1 MYITYK
7 GVKLYYEK
15 FGNQKETVI
24 ILPGWGKTKDTFKG
38 MISSLRNSYT
48 VYLVDYPG
56 FGKTPFPKKVL
67 TMHDYV
73 GLIITLLDKEQITNP
88 YIIAHSFGG
97 RIAILLTGLYN
108 IKIRKLLL
116 IDSAGIKPKM
126 TIWKWLRLKSYKLLQ
141 HLARVVPK
149 KWRARYRKKIFKL
162 FASSDYSAL
171 NALERET
178 FKNIVNLDLTDY
190 LENIKTETLILWGDK
205 DTATPLSDG
214 VLMKK
219 KIRDSELIVFKNST
233 HYSYLE
239 NLDIVL
245 RIIYIF
251 FKD

>member
-24 ILPGWGKTKDTFKG
+24 ILPGWGKTKDTFKR
-38 MISSLRNSYT
+38 MINSLRNSYT

-141 HLARVVPK
+141 RLARVVPK

-162 FASSDYSAL
+162 FASSDYLAL

>member
-1 MYITYK
+1 M
-7 GVKLYYEK
+7 
-15 FGNQKETVI
+15 
-24 ILPGWGKTKDTFKG
+24 
-38 MISSLRNSYT
+38 
-48 VYLVDYPG
+48 
-56 FGKTPFPKKVL
+56 
-67 TMHDYV
+67 
-73 GLIITLLDKEQITNP
+73 
-88 YIIAHSFGG
+88 
-97 RIAILLTGLYN
+97 LTGLYN

-141 HLARVVPK
+141 RLARVVPK

-162 FASSDYSAL
+162 FASSDYLAL

-190 LENIKTETLILWGDK
+190 LKDIKTETLILWGDK

>member
-67 TMHDYV
+67 TMYDYV

-141 HLARVVPK
+141 RLARVVPK

-162 FASSDYSAL
+162 FASSDYLAL

-190 LENIKTETLILWGDK
+190 LKDIKTETLILWGDK

-214 VLMKK
+214 ILMKK

>member
-24 ILPGWGKTKDTFKG
+24 ILPGWGKTKDTFKR
-38 MISSLRNSYT
+38 MINSLRNSYT

-126 TIWKWLRLKSYKLLQ
+126 TIWKWFRLKSYKVLQ
-141 HLARVVPK
+141 RLARVVPK

-162 FASSDYSAL
+162 FASSDYLAL

-190 LENIKTETLILWGDK
+190 LKDIKTETLILWGDK

>member
-7 GVKLYYEK
+7 GVKLHYEK

-38 MISSLRNSYT
+38 MINSLRNSYT

-108 IKIRKLLL
+108 IKIKKLLL
-116 IDSAGIKPKM
+116 IDSAGIKPRI
-126 TIWKWLRLKSYKLLQ
+126 TFGKWLRLKSYKLLQ
-141 HLARVVPK
+141 WLARIVPK
-149 KWRARYRKKIFKL
+149 KYRVRYKKMIFKL

-205 DTATPLSDG
+205 DTATHLSDG